1 MRHWHGNWQ
10 RLASDFTEIISG
22 CSLRTRTNLNKF
34 RITARVTAV
43 NGRLHARVAAKVAAR
58 VVARVVARIAARL
71 TSRVAARMTAREQL
85 PKQFVRNLKDSNLLS
100 SDL

>member
-43 NGRLHARVAAKVAAR
+43 NGRSHARVAAKVA
-58 VVARVVARIAARL
+58 ARVVARIAARL